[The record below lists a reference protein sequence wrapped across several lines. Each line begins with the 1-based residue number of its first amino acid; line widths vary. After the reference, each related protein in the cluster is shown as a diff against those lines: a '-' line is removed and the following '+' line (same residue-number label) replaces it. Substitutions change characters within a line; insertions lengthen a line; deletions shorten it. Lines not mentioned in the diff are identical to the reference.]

1 MSSPATRDTT
11 PVKNLPS
18 VRAEIAYLAAAER
31 SPQVHVYPPSSG
43 LASVRPREARGMVTI
58 YDARPMQGHLHL
70 DQQGFQLL
78 RAPTG
83 FTGFYDDAAVR
94 EHYYPDVASV
104 MRKATGAAEVIVF
117 DHNVRSSARAARGE
131 FGVRVPVAQIHNDYT
146 EASGPKRKFEVLSA
160 AGKAHLAE
168 RRVAFVNLWR
178 PIVGPV
184 QDNCLAVCEAGTVS
198 CADLVSTDIH
208 HYGEG
213 DLKTPRHTGQIFSV
227 RPNPAHRWFYLSDM
241 QTDEA
246 LLLKCYDSS
255 SDGRARYTPH
265 TGFANPACPS
275 EFVPRESIE
284 VRTLLVFEAT

>member
-1 MSSPATRDTT
+1 MSSPATRSTM
-11 PVKNLPS
+11 PVTNLPS

-43 LASVRPREARGMVTI
+43 LASLRPREARGLVTI
-58 YDARPMQGHLHL
+58 YDARPVKEHLHL
-70 DQQGFQLL
+70 DHQGFELL

-83 FTGFYDDAAVR
+83 FTDFYNDAAVR
-94 EHYYPDVASV
+94 EHYYPDVEAV
-104 MRKATGAAEVIVF
+104 MRRATGAAHVIVF

-146 EASGPKRKFEVLSA
+146 EASGPKRKLEVLGQ
-160 AGKAHLAE
+160 AGKAELAD

-184 QDNCLAVCEAGTVS
+184 QDNCLALCESGSVS
-198 CADLVSTDIH
+198 FADLVSTDIH

-213 DLKTPRHTGQIFSV
+213 DLETPRHTGQIFSV
-227 RPNPAHRWFYLSDM
+227 RPNPAHRWFYFSDM
-241 QTDEA
+241 QPDEA
-246 LLLKCYDSS
+246 LLLKCYDSNK
-255 SDGRARYTPH
+255 DGTARYTPH

-284 VRTLLVFEAT
+284 ARTLLVFE